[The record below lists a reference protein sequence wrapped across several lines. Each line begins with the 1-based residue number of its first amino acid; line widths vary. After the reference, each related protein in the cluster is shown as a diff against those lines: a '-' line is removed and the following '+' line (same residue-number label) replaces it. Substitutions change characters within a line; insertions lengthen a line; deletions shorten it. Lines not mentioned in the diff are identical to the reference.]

1 LILHIGHGGKDIMM
15 KNHKA
20 STIAALLFFAGTGLA
35 ASSPR
40 SAQEPLTTAEASL
53 YKSTSLYKDVM
64 TFIGALQQQSPL
76 IHVEF
81 LCRSAEGRD
90 VPLMIL
96 ADPPVS
102 SPQDL
107 NRDGRAVVYIQANIH
122 AGEVE
127 GKEASLMLARDILL
141 HKKPAVLD
149 KLVVLIAPVFNADGN
164 EKIKK
169 TNRPQQDGPENGVGV
184 RPNGLNQDLNRD
196 AMKLESPELQGV
208 VQNVLGRWDPV
219 LAMDLHTTNGFYHEE
234 PVTFAWAPIPNG
246 DPAIRAFMRDKLQV
260 AVEARMRDVHKVQ
273 AIMYGEPKDFR
284 SFEKGF
290 EAFGAEPHFFTNY
303 VGLRNRLSI
312 LNENYNHADFK
323 TRVLGC
329 NALLESVLTFTRDN
343 KDTILK
349 LTADADRAAIA
360 RGLKP
365 TDKDRFGLTFE
376 PKPIER
382 KLTINIW
389 EMEVTPREGGYPE
402 IKKTDRKK
410 TMVLPFFADYEAT
423 RSVQFPSGYLITVPD
438 SDVIDK
444 LRQHGLIV
452 ERLTEPITAE
462 IEAFLPKELKAAERP
477 FQGHWVDSVKGDYK
491 TVSKEFAAGV
501 YFVSTAQPLGGVA
514 AALLEP
520 ESNGGLLSWNYFDRY
535 LAPQWS
541 RGFGEYPVYRLLK
554 PMDLIKEIVR

>member
-1 LILHIGHGGKDIMM
+1 M
-15 KNHKA
+15 KTPKPSFA
-20 STIAALLFFAGTGLA
+20 VIVVFAAMLVGAAAFA
-35 ASSPR
+35 
-40 SAQEPLTTAEASL
+40 SAQEPLTVAESSQ
-53 YKSTSLYKDVM
+53 YKSTSLYQDVM
-64 TFIGALQQQSPL
+64 AFISALQARSPL
-76 IHVEF
+76 LRVET

-107 NRDGRAVVYIQANIH
+107 KQGGRAVVYIQANIH

-141 HKKPAVLD
+141 QKKPAVLD
-149 KLVVLIAPVFNADGN
+149 KLVILIAPIFNADGN
-164 EKIKK
+164 EKISKMS
-169 TNRPQQDGPENGVGV
+169 RPQQEGPENGVGV
-184 RPNGLNQDLNRD
+184 RPNGQNLDLNRD

-208 VQNVLGRWDPV
+208 VQNVLMRWDPV
-219 LAMDLHTTNGFYHEE
+219 LAMDLHTTNGFFHEE
-234 PVTFAWAPIPNG
+234 PVTFAWAPIPNA

-260 AVEARMRDVHKVQ
+260 AVEARMRDVRKIQ
-273 AIMYGEPKDFR
+273 AILYGEPMDFR
-284 SFEKGF
+284 NFDKGF

-329 NALLESVLTFTRDN
+329 NALLESVLTYTHDN

-349 LTADADRAAIA
+349 LVADADRAAIV
-360 RGLKP
+360 RGLNP
-365 TDKDRFGLTFE
+365 MDKDRFGLTFE
-376 PKPIER
+376 PKPVER

-389 EMEVTPREGGYPE
+389 EMEVIPREGGYPE

-410 TMVLPFFADYEAT
+410 TLVLPFFADYVAT
-423 RSVQFPSGYLITVPD
+423 RSVQFPAGYFISVPD
-438 SDVIDK
+438 QNVIAK
-444 LRQHGLIV
+444 LRRHGLIV
-452 ERLTEPITAE
+452 ERLVQPASVEVE
-462 IEAFLPKELKAAERP
+462 SFLLKELKTSERP
-477 FQGHWVDSVKGDYK
+477 FQGHWMDKVKGDYASVK
-491 TVSKEFAAGV
+491 KDFPAGT
-501 YFVSTAQPLGGVA
+501 YFVSTAQPLGSLA

-520 ESNGGLLSWNYFDRY
+520 ESDGGLLAWNYFDKY

-541 RGFGEYPVYRLLK
+541 RKLGEYPVYRLLK
-554 PMDLIKEIVR
+554 PVALGKEIVQ